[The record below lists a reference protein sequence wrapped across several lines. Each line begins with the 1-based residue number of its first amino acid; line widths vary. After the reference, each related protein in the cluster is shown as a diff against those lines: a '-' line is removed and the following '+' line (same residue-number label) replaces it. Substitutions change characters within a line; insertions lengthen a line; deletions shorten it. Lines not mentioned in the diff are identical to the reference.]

1 MSIRFES
8 RFHFEKDTFLD
19 FAKIQRDKH
28 LVLQL
33 DYSRQSKI
41 GKQSANDN
49 SDDSG
54 NVRPEATRVFAVFA
68 IAVFLQR
75 LFSRNLSKQDIL
87 KYSETYDNLRR
98 AICSRPWIS

>member
-19 FAKIQRDKH
+19 FEKIRDKH

-68 IAVFLQR
+68 IAVFL
-75 LFSRNLSKQDIL
+75 
-87 KYSETYDNLRR
+87 
-98 AICSRPWIS
+98 